1 MVQKLEVANEKV
13 LLETI
18 FFFLLF
24 SRYLIERAR
33 NDI

>member
-1 MVQKLEVANEKV
+1 MVQKLEVAKEKV

-18 FFFLLF
+18 FFLLF

>member
-18 FFFLLF
+18 FFLLS

>member
-18 FFFLLF
+18 FFLLF

-33 NDI
+33 NDT